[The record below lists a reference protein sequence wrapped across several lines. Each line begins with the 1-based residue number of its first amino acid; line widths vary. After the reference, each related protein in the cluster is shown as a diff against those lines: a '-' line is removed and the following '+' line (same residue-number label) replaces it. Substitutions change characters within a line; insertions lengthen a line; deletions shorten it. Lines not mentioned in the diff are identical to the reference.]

1 MVPRPAGLVALLT
14 VPSWLVAATGPTPVA
29 LAVKNAGLARPIG
42 SDATARISP
51 VETRLTWN
59 SGLPALG
66 AVIGT
71 WKLMTLGSTRK
82 IGAGMPPTD
91 TCTSERV
98 KGSGSPGAEADVR
111 AKSLPSWP

>member
-1 MVPRPAGLVALLT
+1 MAICPRPGGLAGLFTVA
-14 VPSWLVAATGPTPVA
+14 SWLVAAIGPALGA

-66 AVIGT
+66 ALIGT

-82 IGAGMPPTD
+82 IGAGMPPND
-91 TCTSERV
+91 TCTSERG
-98 KGSGSPGAEADVR
+98 KGNGSPSAHAAVT
-111 AKSLPSWP
+111 ANSLP